1 MDEESSTKSAPGS
14 EEENYFISLSDLMTG
29 VVFIFVILLCAFAFD
44 YKQAHEGA
52 ERARLALAG
61 STAGESSDAKDG
73 KDAKHGEAG
82 PKISPLAE
90 YLRDR
95 DRVFG
100 ETLQNFVD
108 RLRKHGIRV
117 EIDQRN
123 GIVRL
128 PEGLLF
134 ASGKADLNAAAI
146 QALSVLAEELDPL
159 LERANAPASKFH
171 LEAVFIEG
179 HTDNIAIQTT
189 EFHDNW
195 DLSTARANR
204 TFRALIRARP
214 ALELY
219 LNPASV
225 RLLGVSGYGPNR
237 PVDPADTL
245 EARAKNR
252 RIDLRFLLANPSAD
266 EIAEIERQLKKST
279 AP

>member
-171 LEAVFIEG
+171 LES
-179 HTDNIAIQTT
+179 QP
-189 EFHDNW
+189 
-195 DLSTARANR
+195 DLSRPDSSPARP
-204 TFRALIRARP
+204 RALFKSGVRAP
-214 ALELY
+214 
-219 LNPASV
+219 P
-225 RLLGVSGYGPNR
+225 GG
-237 PVDPADTL
+237 
-245 EARAKNR
+245 
-252 RIDLRFLLANPSAD
+252 
-266 EIAEIERQLKKST
+266 
-279 AP
+279 